1 MSIEQTLDN
10 LAKALVGY
18 TDAINVQ
25 TQVLKDINANGVQI
39 TRNDAGAATP
49 AATEGKKPTKA
60 EIKAAAEAAAA
71 AAKAAAEAEAGGDDG
86 DDWGDSPATP
96 AKALTAEDVRDAI
109 LKVRDKGGEKKNVDE
124 AKSIMAKL
132 GVKTP
137 SEIKP
142 EQYEKAVK
150 LCDAALA

>member
-25 TQVLKDINANGVQI
+25 TQVLKDINANGVNI
-39 TRNDAGAATP
+39 TRTDAAAP
-49 AATEGKKPTKA
+49 AAASATTPPKQTKA
-60 EIKAAAEAAAA
+60 EKKAAEEAAAA
-71 AAKAAAEAEAGGDDG
+71 AAKGDDND
-86 DDWGDSPATP
+86 DDWGDTP
-96 AKALTAEDVRDAI
+96 AAEAKKITAEDVREAI
-109 LKVRDKGGEKKNVDE
+109 LKVRDKGGEKKNAEE
-124 AKSIMAKL
+124 ARGIMLKL
-132 GVKTP
+132 GVKSP

-142 EQYEKAVK
+142 EQYEKAIK